1 VLIEA
6 MAGEDCYQ
14 SHGTNSKFQRDQKH
28 LRDIGLAYGQ
38 VVLALSDPYK
48 DTVLGAKVIAR
59 TKVFGEM
66 LKLTMGTKA
75 RNPGAHRDNMMNV
88 WDRYLVDVK
97 KMVDPNDQVSIEKV
111 REHGRSLNQGLSK
124 RYGGFN
130 AVVHEALKGNL
141 GALQGYFTS
150 NPDAASVMTSIIS
163 GL

>member
-1 VLIEA
+1 
-6 MAGEDCYQ
+6 
-14 SHGTNSKFQRDQKH
+14 
-28 LRDIGLAYGQ
+28 
-38 VVLALSDPYK
+38 
-48 DTVLGAKVIAR
+48 
-59 TKVFGEM
+59 
-66 LKLTMGTKA
+66 
-75 RNPGAHRDNMMNV
+75 MMRV

-130 AVVHEALKGNL
+130 AALKGNL

-150 NPDAASVMTSIIS
+150 NPDAASVVTSIIS